1 MTRAPRS
8 TRRLLQTAAV
18 ALAAV
23 FSSSGCN
30 VVQRLLQKSDS
41 DTVAVNSASAES
53 GGPIALEEADYEMS
67 EKISPHI
74 DCLNFASRDAFH
86 ARRSYLRSI
95 DATRGP
101 TGKESSV
108 WLGTIDVT
116 RCATG
121 LTKSK
126 ALKPSTPDLDQ
137 VSDAYLTSLQ
147 KLGPLVKDASAYYEQ
162 KDYKD
167 DRWVKAKQIHPGLMA
182 AFADFD
188 KAHQVFDAK
197 VKSINEGLSE
207 RRLQRLKQDPSAQLE
222 YLAAKVVNDA
232 KPLVKFTEITQIK
245 QLDEAGYRPAL
256 EQYEATAAEYER
268 YVEAHPDE
276 ASKVI
281 AMSIFRSQV
290 STLLKSAKEL
300 MRNKRDGKEV
310 ESMSPETSVGHPAN
324 VVKEFNELISR
335 SNGMTFRG

>member
-1 MTRAPRS
+1 MLRPQPR

-18 ALAAV
+18 ALAV
-23 FSSSGCN
+23 VLTSPGCK
-30 VVQRLLQKSDS
+30 VVQRLFQKNES
-41 DTVAVNSASAES
+41 DTVAVNSATPEQA
-53 GGPIALEEADYEMS
+53 GLGLEEADYEMS
-67 EKISPHI
+67 EKISAHI

-95 DATRGP
+95 DGTRGP
-101 TGKESSV
+101 TGKENGV
-108 WLGTIDVT
+108 WLGSIDVT

-121 LTKSK
+121 LTKAKS
-126 ALKPSTPDLDQ
+126 LKPTTADLDQ
-137 VSDAYLTSLQ
+137 VSDAYLVSLQ
-147 KLGPLVKDASAYYEQ
+147 KLGPLVKAASSYYEQ

-167 DRWVKAKQIHPGLMA
+167 DAWAKAKQMHPGLMA

-188 KAHQVFDAK
+188 KAHQAFDDK

-222 YLAAKVVNDA
+222 YLAAKVIADA
-232 KPLVKFTEITQIK
+232 KPLLKFTDISQIK
-245 QLDEAGYRPAL
+245 QLDEVGYKPAL
-256 EQYEATAAEYER
+256 DQYEATAAEYER

-276 ASKVI
+276 SSKVI

-290 STLLKSAKEL
+290 SALLKSAKEL
-300 MRNKRDGKEV
+300 MRNKQGGKEV
-310 ESMSPETSVGHPAN
+310 ESMSPELSVGHPAN

-335 SNGMTFRG
+335 SNGMTFRR